1 MDKGEYKNMF
11 LTAEAQG
18 LACCAAKR
26 WHVGYWTIRVEII
39 YSARCRIPKW
49 HMWGGG
55 GHKIRQT
62 TLRDKN
68 YFKILQ
74 FLFLSFAKSRLAP
87 TPE

>member
-11 LTAEAQG
+11 LTALAQG

-55 GHKIRQT
+55 AKYAKK
-62 TLRDKN
+62 TLRYKN

-74 FLFLSFAKSRLAP
+74 FLFLSFAKSKLAP